1 MTRARA
7 TLRFIGAWAS
17 VTVFVIVAGA
27 TFVPTDLGSGLE
39 YLFIPAPWQ
48 TLAMAFAAVIA
59 GLATIVG
66 IVYLLVRL
74 RVPDRLAEA
83 RTLSWL
89 TPASLVGLVALG
101 IAPAIRGVGD
111 RGAVLAYLFYDLRW
125 WWTVFAAAAV
135 CWRVRSLLAC
145 KAEPDG
151 SALPASAWRAE
162 PSGSAKAGAA
172 LFALVI
178 IWTIVTTP
186 GLRWTGALHG
196 DEPKYLRYS
205 DALSQGHGFDVSS
218 RVRISEQ
225 APGVPPSLFSNFRR
239 LASAVGTDV
248 RSLPADL
255 RAFLGDPFGFRWNRV
270 SGADGFFTGR
280 HGGVYQIHPPGL
292 SLILLPGYTLD
303 RFVLTAEPG
312 YQDEFPSRLAMTT
325 STLLVMLGG
334 CALVLYRLLRR
345 GLGNRTLA
353 WTWAAIGTLMLPL
366 SAFGFQI
373 YPEVPAA
380 LLILV
385 VVHTSWL
392 QSGSRAWLALA
403 GASAGALVWLHPRL
417 MLVSAVLV
425 AIAAWR
431 ADRPGRRAV
440 IATAAAV
447 FGLFCAYNYH
457 VTGSAWPLAVFDVF
471 ASEVSVSLAGLPVNL
486 LAYAFDR
493 TWGVLAHTP
502 LLLLAPAGLALM
514 WRHDRTAVIGIA
526 AIVLAAAVPAAAHSL
541 SAAGG
546 TPGRLVAAVLPLLIW
561 PVALFARQT
570 WRHRSL
576 AAVIT
581 LLAVISLDNAISYN
595 LDHVKGYGP
604 LRDWSA
610 TGWKLNQMFPA
621 IRGDVWDSSWLN
633 FSVLIGLVT
642 FVVGLAMWAVREAD
656 RGSDRGGPPKLH
668 ANAEDPRLQAIDLRR
683 HANDVWRQAATIA
696 TAFVIVAT
704 VATAAIGQWTRGD
717 YLPRPGV
724 ALMAAADALAPRDGC
739 RGCLSSSRAS
749 VQWRDLHP
757 RLDRFRI
764 DTDVE
769 RDSLRIRVAVESDDG
784 RAALTR
790 IRSDFGDGSES
801 PWIAVLDRREV
812 RHRYARPGRYELVTW
827 VEWGSGGHRVDRRT
841 IDVSAAAG
849 VRPAF

>member
-27 TFVPTDLGSGLE
+27 TFVPIDLGSGLE
-39 YLFIPAPWQ
+39 YLFVPAPWQ
-48 TLAMAFAAVIA
+48 TLAMALAAVVA
-59 GLATIVG
+59 GLATITG
-66 IVYLLVRL
+66 IVHLLVRL
-74 RVPDRLAEA
+74 HVPHRLAEA

-101 IAPAIRGVGD
+101 IAPAVRGVGD
-111 RGAVLAYLFYDLRW
+111 RGAVLAYVFYDLRW
-125 WWTVFAAAAV
+125 WWALLAAAAV
-135 CWRVRSLLAC
+135 SWRVRSLLAF
-145 KAEPDG
+145 KTEPSRLRSPSFG
-151 SALPASAWRAE
+151 ASALQRTPE
-162 PSGSAKAGAA
+162 AA
-172 LFALVI
+172 LFAGVI
-178 IWTIVTTP
+178 IWTIVITP
-186 GLRWTGALHG
+186 DLRWTGGLHG

-205 DALSQGHGFDVSS
+205 DALSQGHGFDISS

-225 APGVPPSLFSNFRR
+225 APGASPALFSNFRR

-248 RSLPADL
+248 RSLPADV
-255 RAFLGDPFGFRWNRV
+255 RAFLSDPIGFRWNRV

-292 SLILLPGYTLD
+292 SLMLLPGYTLD
-303 RFVLTAEPG
+303 RFLLTAEPG
-312 YQDEFPSRLAMTT
+312 YQDEFPSRLVMTT

-334 CALVLYRLLRR
+334 CALVLYRLLMRR
-345 GLGNRTLA
+345 LGNRPLA

-380 LLILV
+380 LLILAV
-385 VVHTSWL
+385 VYSSWL
-392 QSGSRAWLALA
+392 QSASRAWLVLA

-440 IATAAAV
+440 MATAAAV
-447 FGLFCAYNYH
+447 FGTFCAYNYH

-471 ASEVSVSLAGLPVNL
+471 ASEVSVSLAGMPVNL

-493 TWGVLAHTP
+493 TWGVLTHTP
-502 LLLLAPAGLALM
+502 LLLLAPAGLALI
-514 WRHDRTAVIGIA
+514 WRHDRTSVIGMA
-526 AIVLAAAVPAAAHSL
+526 AIVLAAAVPAASHSV

-561 PVALFARQT
+561 PVALFARQA

-576 AAVIT
+576 AALIV
-581 LLAVISLDNAISYN
+581 LLTVISLDNAISYN
-595 LDHVKGYGP
+595 LDHAKSYGP
-604 LRDWSA
+604 LRDWSG

-621 IRGDVWDSSWLN
+621 IRGDVWDASWLN
-633 FSVLIGLVT
+633 FSVLVGLVG
-642 FVVGLAMWAVREAD
+642 FVISLAIWAKREVERESEA
-656 RGSDRGGPPKLH
+656 
-668 ANAEDPRLQAIDLRR
+668 PRLEEIDRPRVAIT
-683 HANDVWRQAATIA
+683 VWRQAATMVA
-696 TAFVIVAT
+696 AFIIVAT

-724 ALMAAADALAPRDGC
+724 ALMAAADVLAPRDGC

-784 RAALTR
+784 RVALTR
-790 IRSDFGDGSES
+790 IRCDFGDGSES

-812 RHRYARPGRYELVTW
+812 PHRYARPGRYELVTW

-841 IDVSAAAG
+841 IDVSATAG